1 MNDFVRY
8 IRKCNITLSDDII
21 ITNENVKCLGE
32 YIAVSAIRRVMH
44 YQGERGYKLYL
55 DLVHDIIYE
64 KQPNETFSDGYDI
77 ASEAICFLCEHIG
90 KPLGKVL
97 TVNSKGRELNIR
109 DICFKTVFR
118 YIYGN
123 QKYESNIADLEQPNL
138 MEMSV
143 PFESESITEAHSTDV
158 NKIMRKIGL
167 NDKEK
172 LTIKLIMGGMT
183 PYAVSRY
190 LKMSNHG
197 IYNRVNRA
205 REKYIKTFGMPYTYE
220 RSYQWKALFVNFG
233 RIE

>member
-1 MNDFVRY
+1 MNDFVRH
-8 IRKCNITLSDDII
+8 IRKCNLTLADDVI
-21 ITNENVKCLGE
+21 ITYDNVKQLGE
-32 YIAVSAIRRVMH
+32 FIGVSAIRIVMH

-64 KQPNETFSDGYDI
+64 KQSNETFSDGYDI

-97 TVNSKGRELNIR
+97 AVNSKGRELNIR

-138 MEMSV
+138 MEMRV
-143 PFESESITEAHSTDV
+143 PFESESITEVHSADI

-167 NDKEK
+167 TDKEK
-172 LTIKLIMGGMT
+172 YTLKLIMGGMT
-183 PYAVSRY
+183 PHAVSKH
-190 LKMSNHG
+190 LKMSNHA

-205 REKYIKTFGMPYTYE
+205 REKYIKTFGVPCENYTY
-220 RSYQWKALFVNFG
+220 
-233 RIE
+233 

>member
-32 YIAVSAIRRVMH
+32 YIAVSAIKRVMYYH
-44 YQGERGYKLYL
+44 GKRGYKLYL
-55 DLVHDIIYE
+55 DLVHDIIYNKE
-64 KQPNETFSDGYDI
+64 SDDVYSDGYDI
-77 ASEAICFLCEHIG
+77 ASEAICFLCEYIG
-90 KPLGKVL
+90 KPLGKTL
-97 TVNSKGRELNIR
+97 AVNSKGKELNIR

-143 PFESESITEAHSTDV
+143 PFESESVSEIRSADI

-172 LTIKLIMGGMT
+172 YTINLIMYGMN
-183 PYAVSRY
+183 PYQVSKY
-190 LKMSNHG
+190 LKMSNNA
-197 IYNRVNRA
+197 IYCRVKQA
-205 REKYIKTFGMPYTYE
+205 RKKYIQTFGVPYANYTY
-220 RSYQWKALFVNFG
+220 
-233 RIE
+233 

>member
-1 MNDFVRY
+1 MNDFVKH
-8 IRKCNITLSDDII
+8 IRKCNLTLADDTI
-21 ITNENVKCLGE
+21 ITYDNVKQLGE
-32 YIAVSAIRRVMH
+32 FIGVSAIRRVMH

-55 DLVHDIIYE
+55 GLVHDIIYE

-97 TVNSKGRELNIR
+97 AVNSKGRELNIR

-123 QKYESNIADLEQPNL
+123 QKYESNIADLEQPNII
-138 MEMSV
+138 EMSV
-143 PFESESITEAHSTDV
+143 PFESESVKEDTTDI

-167 NDKEK
+167 TDKEK
-172 LTIKLIMGGMT
+172 YTLKLIMSGMT
-183 PYAVSRY
+183 PHAVSKF

-197 IYNRVNRA
+197 IYNRVERA
-205 REKYIKTFGMPYTYE
+205 RKKYIQVFGNPYENYV
-220 RSYQWKALFVNFG
+220 F
-233 RIE
+233 